1 MRPRSRQRALFFAGG
16 RLQAF
21 GKGPSFVFAGALS
34 QTVGTRGLIRAGTS
48 SSSGRVVGRWQREWI
63 ARKWSRFWATLRKA
77 SSSGLF
83 GFVLII
89 HFCCWLLGNL
99 EEPLWRHF
107 PGICRKWVSGN
118 GTPSSCSLLPFSRQS
133 APYRPVTFF
142 NVGGKFVTAVRR
154 SYSTRALVVISRCTG
169 KPYQ

>member
-48 SSSGRVVGRWQREWI
+48 SSSGRVVGRWQRVDSAQMVSVLGDPSQSLLVGLIWI
-63 ARKWSRFWATLRKA
+63 CFNYS
-77 SSSGLF
+77 
-83 GFVLII
+83 
-89 HFCCWLLGNL
+89 FCFWLLGNL

-142 NVGGKFVTAVRR
+142 NVVGKFVTAVRR